1 MRMKVFKGVT
11 ALGLVVFL
19 FIGGFI
25 VANSIDEELNP
36 EIPAL
41 LERLSRPVPEEG
53 NAYYYMVGMWAGPET
68 GDIVKAGIA
77 VQEVLRERATQTPGV
92 FLEEQ
97 DYGALGYLDLD
108 IGDLSRCGSGDRPDC
123 VRFMRERRQ
132 DYARAM
138 AQYRLLLARYDRLFE
153 YERYL
158 EPMPTGGPWTGNSL
172 ALHRLYLADIVSRW
186 DRGERQPALVRLA
199 RAHEF
204 WRRVAS
210 ADTSLLTRM
219 IAISILDMDYHVLP
233 VLMDDCGDCRSY
245 AEPLSTMLS
254 AFSNDEFAMHEVFM
268 REFAWIAGSL
278 SELSGEIERELF
290 GEGMDGFLLASFYKP
305 NATLNS
311 FHDLHGRLAQAF
323 SLPPRD
329 YLAARPD
336 LEAYL
341 ARKSSPT
348 LVDMYF
354 NAVDS
359 ILAAIA
365 IPDYRIYYERSFALE
380 DRRRL
385 IALRWRLRDEGIA
398 ADGVAAFLA
407 GLDAEVYGSIAT
419 GKLPRHDAD
428 AGVLRFDYDEV
439 NPELEMSVPL

>member
-1 MRMKVFKGVT
+1 MRVNVRKALT
-11 ALGLVVFL
+11 TLGLAGFL
-19 FIGGFI
+19 LIGGFI

-36 EIPAL
+36 EIPPL
-41 LERLSRPVPEEG
+41 LERLSRPVPEDG

-68 GDIVKAGIA
+68 EDIVKAGIA

-92 FLEEQ
+92 FLEER
-97 DYGALGYLDLD
+97 DYGALGYLDIN
-108 IGDLSRCGSGDRPDC
+108 IGDLSRCGSKDRPDC

-132 DYARAM
+132 DYARAI
-138 AQYRLLLARYDRLFE
+138 AQNRRLLARYDRLFE
-153 YERYL
+153 HQIYL
-158 EPMPTGGPWTGNSL
+158 EPLLSGGPWSGNTIQ
-172 ALHRLYLADIVSRW
+172 LHRLYLADIVAQW
-186 DRGERQPALVRLA
+186 DRGERQPALARLA
-199 RAHEF
+199 RAHDF

-210 ADTSLLTRM
+210 ADASLLTRM
-219 IAISILDMDYHVLP
+219 IAITILDMDYHVLP
-233 VLMDDCGDCRSY
+233 VLMDDCGDCRAL
-245 AEPLSTMLS
+245 AESLSRLLS
-254 AFSNDEFAMHEVFM
+254 EFSSQELAMHAVFM
-268 REFAWIAGSL
+268 REFAWMVQGI
-278 SELSGEIERELF
+278 SGINGERDEGLF
-290 GEGMDGFLLASFYKP
+290 GEGMEGFLLASFYKP
-305 NATLNS
+305 NTTLNS
-311 FHDLHGRLAQAF
+311 LYDLHGRLAQAF

-329 YLAARPD
+329 YLAARPE

-341 ARKSSPT
+341 ARKSSPS

-354 NAVDS
+354 NTVDS

-398 ADGVAAFLA
+398 ADNIAAFLA

-419 GKLPRHDAD
+419 GKLPRYDAD
-428 AGVLRFDYDEV
+428 TGVLRFDYGEV